1 MASPAESFTNRR
13 RVLVGVG
20 CAVLAALGF
29 SVKAILIKLAYLDAV
44 DAVTLLTLR
53 MVMAAPFFFL
63 VALWSRARA
72 HRAPITGRDGLAILL
87 LGLSGYYV
95 SSVLDFIGLQYI
107 SASLERLILFLYP
120 TMVVVLSALVF
131 KRAVGRREFV
141 ALALSYG
148 GIALA
153 FMHDIR
159 VSQADVTLGAALVFV
174 SALTYAIYLVGAG
187 HTIARVGAARFTA
200 YAMLIASAAIVVHF
214 ALTHP
219 WSDLNVSP
227 RVLQLSFALAIFSTV
242 LPTFLL
248 STAIRLM
255 GSSRT
260 SLVGSISPMATIYL
274 AYLILSEPIS
284 AVQIAGSVLVLAG
297 VLTITLQS
305 SNDERR

>member
-1 MASPAESFTNRR
+1 MANPPASSISRR
-13 RVLVGVG
+13 RVLIGVA
-20 CAVLAALGF
+20 CALLAALGF

-53 MVMAAPFFFL
+53 MAMAAPFFLL
-63 VALWSRARA
+63 VALWSRSQS
-72 HRAPITGRDGLAILL
+72 HRTPMSQRDVLAILL

-95 SSVLDFIGLQYI
+95 SSVLDFMGLQYI

-120 TMVVVLSALVF
+120 TLVVILSALVF
-131 KRAVGRREFV
+131 KRAVGRRELV

-153 FMHDIR
+153 FTHDIR
-159 VSQADVTLGAALVFV
+159 VSQTDVTLGAALVFA

-187 HTIARVGAARFTA
+187 HTIARIGATRFTA
-200 YAMLIASAAIVVHF
+200 YAMLVASAAVVMHF

-219 WSDLNVSP
+219 WSALNVSP

-248 STAIRLM
+248 SIAIRRI
-255 GSSRT
+255 GSSHT

-274 AYLILSEPIS
+274 AYLVLSEPIS
-284 AVQIAGSVLVLAG
+284 TVQVAGSVLVLAG
-297 VLTITLQS
+297 VLTITMQDS
-305 SNDERR
+305 SAP